1 MKRKQMKKGISAL
14 LAVVLT
20 GTMATGFS
28 TAKAETK
35 TAIDIVNEMGMGCN
49 LGNSFDCNGGS
60 KRYFSTGWIDEA
72 SWNEHSTE
80 TLWGNPITTKEMIDA
95 IHAQGFDSIRIPV
108 TWGDLTV
115 KIFL

>member
-60 KRYFSTGWIDEA
+60 KRYFSMGWIDEA

-80 TLWGNPITTKEMIDA
+80 TLWGNPAHRE
-95 IHAQGFDSIRIPV
+95 IP
-108 TWGDLTV
+108 L
-115 KIFL
+115 